1 MRIAGTT
8 GSLTLEGDRLMD
20 SAGVS
25 PVPQPP
31 ENAASPVVSDVSHHQ
46 RIIEDFV
53 DAIRNRRAPIC
64 DGGEGRRSVAVI
76 EAIYQSAR
84 ERRVVQLSETGN
96 R

>member
-1 MRIAGTT
+1 
-8 GSLTLEGDRLMD
+8 MD
-20 SAGVS
+20 STGVS
-25 PVPQPP
+25 PGAQVP

-64 DGGEGRRSVAVI
+64 DGREGRRSVEVV
-76 EAIYQSAR
+76 EAIYRSAR
-84 ERRVVQLSETGN
+84 ERRVVQVSETGN